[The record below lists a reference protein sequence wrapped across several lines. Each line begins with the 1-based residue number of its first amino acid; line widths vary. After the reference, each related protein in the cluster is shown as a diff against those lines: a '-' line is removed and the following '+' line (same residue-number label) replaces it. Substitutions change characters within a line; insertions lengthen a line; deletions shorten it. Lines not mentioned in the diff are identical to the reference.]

1 MGSDVRDVRVEEAAA
16 VSVGV
21 EVGAAVEAASVAAEV
36 ICSTTLVER
45 AAVEPKTGEGTPSGP
60 VNREGVRP
68 VKARH
73 PTWLSTGLVIIVV
86 ATVVGETVGESV
98 GETVGETAAG
108 AESTGGRP
116 GHSINVL
123 KPTSARPLPRG
134 SE

>member
-1 MGSDVRDVRVEEAAA
+1 MA
-16 VSVGV
+16 
-21 EVGAAVEAASVAAEV
+21 AASVEAEV
-36 ICSTTLVER
+36 NCSTTSVVR
-45 AAVEPKTGEGTPSGP
+45 AAVEPTTGGTPSGP
-60 VNREGVRP
+60 VNQEGVRP

-86 ATVVGETVGESV
+86 ATVVGETVGGSV